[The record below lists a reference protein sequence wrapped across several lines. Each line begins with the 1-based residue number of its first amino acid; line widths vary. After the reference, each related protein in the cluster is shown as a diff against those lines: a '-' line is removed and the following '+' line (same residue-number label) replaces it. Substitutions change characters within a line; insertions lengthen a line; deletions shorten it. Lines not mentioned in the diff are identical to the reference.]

1 MRGLFLSITALLAGT
16 SLVQL
21 GGGLIG
27 TLIAMQMAMR
37 SFPVSTAGLIMSAF
51 SIGYVVSVFYAH
63 TLIERVGHIRAY
75 AVFATVLSAV
85 TLIYPFAVSP
95 LSWGALRITQGFCFA
110 GLSVCSESWLNE
122 RSTNEVRGQVFSFY
136 MIAIYVAQ
144 AMGQFLLMVPD
155 SSGYGLF
162 VIASILLSLALVPVA
177 MTHVPAPPTPQPSR
191 INLRRLF
198 AASPLG
204 AFGALLSGVVVGAF
218 NGMAPYLA
226 RDIELTA
233 TGTAQLMSAAIFGG
247 LIMQWPIGKLS
258 DRVDRRLVIIA
269 ITVAILVTGVAGA
282 ILVRLQPSALI
293 LLAPLLG
300 GALFTLYPLCV
311 AHTNDFLAP
320 QDMVAM
326 SGGLILAYGIGAILG
341 PFCAASLMDPL
352 GPEGLFIFIAGCG
365 GGGRRLRDPASARPR
380 RPDGRRQ
387 GILPGGFGHDDDDLA
402 RAGSARRPRCGVL
415 RDRNPAAGRRF
426 RAGRRERGERGEI
439 MERATGFEPATPSL
453 GSSCSTN

>member
-1 MRGLFLSITALLAGT
+1 MRGLFFSITALLVGT

-21 GGGLIG
+21 GGGLVG

-37 SFPVSTAGLIMSAF
+37 EFPVTTAGTIMSAF
-51 SIGYVVSVFYAH
+51 SIGYVISVFYAH

-75 AVFATVLSAV
+75 AVFATILSAV
-85 TLIYPFAVSP
+85 TLVYPFAVSP
-95 LSWGALRITQGFCFA
+95 WSWGLLRITQGFCFA
-110 GLSVCSESWLNE
+110 GLSVCTESWLNE
-122 RSTNEVRGQVFSFY
+122 RATNEVRGQVFSFY

-144 AMGQFLLMVPD
+144 ALGQFLLMVPD

-191 INLRRLF
+191 IDLPALF
-198 AASPLG
+198 RASPLG
-204 AFGALLSGVVVGAF
+204 AFGALMSGVAVGAF

-226 RDIELTA
+226 RDIGLTA
-233 TGTAQLMSAAIFGG
+233 TGTAQLMSAAILGG
-247 LIMQWPIGKLS
+247 LVMQWPLGKLS
-258 DRVDRRLVIIA
+258 DRVDRRLVIIG
-269 ITVAILVTGVAGA
+269 VSLAILAASGGGA
-282 ILVRLQPSALI
+282 ALVRLYPSALI

-320 QDMVAM
+320 KDMVAM
-326 SGGLILAYGIGAILG
+326 SAGIDPGLRIRRHSRPVQRGGADEAAGAGRAVRLH
-341 PFCAASLMDPL
+341 ARLR
-352 GPEGLFIFIAGCG
+352 G
-365 GGGRRLRDPASARPR
+365 GGVRLRPAAPAQARRADGRGQGVVPGRARHDDHHLARNGPARRSRAGSVRLRDPA
-380 RPDGRRQ
+380 
-387 GILPGGFGHDDDDLA
+387 
-402 RAGSARRPRCGVL
+402 
-415 RDRNPAAGRRF
+415 AGRRI
-426 RAGRRERGERGEI
+426 RTGRRAAKGM